1 MESCPWVLL
10 EVSMRR
16 RFHEKTGHGFD
27 GIAKEILTIVS
38 QYRKISCYLE
48 YSWNTFFY
56 SIVHYLNKIFAT

>member
-1 MESCPWVLL
+1 MASLYGPRCIETIMESCPWVLL

-48 YSWNTFFY
+48 YS
-56 SIVHYLNKIFAT
+56 